1 MAYQA
6 SYPDM
11 ADDTDAGSDAAPSM
25 ADDETPE
32 GETDGDG
39 QSEDD
44 GDDGDAENSV
54 EESALIPKSL
64 LAGKHFEPGEEV
76 VLEIV
81 KMHGD
86 EVEVRYAKEK
96 GGDSEMSKADGK
108 LAKMGGY

>member
-11 ADDTDAGSDAAPSM
+11 ADDTDAGSDASATM
-25 ADDETPE
+25 ADDQTPE
-32 GETDGDG
+32 GETDGTD
-39 QSEDD
+39 QSEE
-44 GDDGDAENSV
+44 DDGDAENSV

-64 LAGKHFEPGEEV
+64 LAGKEFKPGEEI